1 MCKPQTLSRIWQP
14 ALSVWLMLLCLLPM
28 ASSATTVRLETSLG
42 NIDIALF
49 DAAAPQTVANF
60 LAYVG
65 SGDYNNA
72 FFHRSVPGFV
82 IQGGGYRWIDA
93 SGNVEK
99 IPARPPVVNE
109 FGASRSNLRGTIAMA
124 KLAGDPNSATSE
136 WFINLADNSANLDNQ
151 NGGFTV
157 FGQVTGNGMEI
168 VDALSALNTVNAGG
182 AFSSLPVS
190 TVPSNGVVL
199 KEHLLIVTTLSV
211 VAESAAAD
219 QVFDFLEAHYPEY
232 LSPSK
237 MVSQSQYGY
246 YYRYYPERQAYIGVS
261 GGLLYY
267 LGPLLGDGITPTPL
281 GTLADW
287 LVKATGRRD

>member
-1 MCKPQTLSRIWQP
+1 
-14 ALSVWLMLLCLLPM
+14 MLLCLLPM
-28 ASSATTVRLETSLG
+28 ASSATTVRLETTLG

-60 LAYVG
+60 LTYVRSGAYN
-65 SGDYNNA
+65 SS

-93 SGNVEK
+93 SGDAQK
-99 IPARPPVVNE
+99 ITAGPPVINE
-109 FGASRSNLRGTIAMA
+109 FSTTRSNLRGTIAMA

-136 WFINLADNSANLDNQ
+136 WFINLTDNSANLDNQ

-168 VDALSALNTVNAGG
+168 VDGMSALKTVNAGG
-182 AFSSLPVS
+182 AFGNLPLSS
-190 TVPSNGVVL
+190 VPSNGVVL
-199 KEHLLIVTTLSV
+199 KEHLLIVKTVST
-211 VAESAAAD
+211 VAESAESD
-219 QVFDFLEAHYPEY
+219 QVFDYLEAHYPEY

-237 MVSQSQYGY
+237 MLSQSQYGY
-246 YYRYYPERQAYIGVS
+246 YYRYYPGSQAYVGTS
-261 GGLLYY
+261 GGVLYY
-267 LGPLLGDGITPTPL
+267 LGPMLGDGITPTPL

-287 LVKATGRRD
+287 QVKVTGRRD